1 MEAADVGR
9 CLPEGLPEVLV
20 HGLPGGLQLRFGH
33 FKGGEIRAVK
43 PAGVF
48 PQGIVA
54 PGADGLQH
62 GVHRRAH
69 VRLRLGGPVKE
80 GQVLQAVR
88 LVNGD
93 HGSVTSVSF
102 FSSVSIWRCLNW

>member
-9 CLPEGLPEVLV
+9 RLPEGLPEVLV

-33 FKGGEIRAVK
+33 FKGGEIRAVE

-48 PQGIVA
+48 PQGFVA

-62 GVHRRAH
+62 GVHRRVH
-69 VRLRLGGPVKE
+69 VRLRLGAPVKE

-93 HGSVTSVSF
+93 HDSVTSVSF